1 MPSSYLKSRIF
12 LLVIVHVPEKHWHI
26 LHSTKNKAKPHAFLL
41 GPSGCLN
48 RVHFFKGQRSFPIPN
63 SLHQL
68 SKLLFRAFVSSLK
81 YDNVRPVT

>member
-26 LHSTKNKAKPHAFLL
+26 LHSTKNKAKPPAFLL

-48 RVHFFKGQRSFPIPN
+48 RVSFFKVKGHPPFPIPCTN
-63 SLHQL
+63 
-68 SKLLFRAFVSSLK
+68 
-81 YDNVRPVT
+81 

>member
-48 RVHFFKGQRSFPIPN
+48 RVHFF
-63 SLHQL
+63 
-68 SKLLFRAFVSSLK
+68 
-81 YDNVRPVT
+81 

>member
-48 RVHFFKGQRSFPIPN
+48 RVHFFLRSKVIPHSQFPAPTEQVTFQ
-63 SLHQL
+63 SFCVL
-68 SKLLFRAFVSSLK
+68 SKI
-81 YDNVRPVT
+81 